1 MYLNLPPSGASVLR
15 FVNLLAGR
23 CLMGVSKEAAWRT
36 ADNPRHLLRLSRV
49 RPNGRKYLL
58 LTCAIVRHVMPG
70 KRSEVGLRILD
81 ELERFA
87 LARPAKG
94 VKTHL
99 WREVIRPRFPDVPA
113 RPIRTCNELRDDAP
127 WVSVF
132 DYRLHS
138 LNTVRGA
145 DVNAVLDLM
154 WRSELAARGA
164 RVSDLVREV
173 FANPFRPPTIAPEW
187 LACNHG
193 AVKHIAEQIAASGNF
208 ADMPILADALEDS
221 GCCDEELLRHCREE
235 QTHVPGCWALDAVLG
250 RG

>member
-1 MYLNLPPSGASVLR
+1 
-15 FVNLLAGR
+15 
-23 CLMGVSKEAAWRT
+23 MGDSHEEAWRA

-58 LTCAIVRHVMPG
+58 LACAIVRHVLPG
-70 KRSEVGLRILD
+70 ARSEIGLRILA

-87 LARPAKG
+87 FAQPAKG
-94 VKTHL
+94 VKTQL
-99 WREVIRPRFPDVPA
+99 WREVVRPRCPEVPD
-113 RPIRTCNELRDDAP
+113 RPIRACDQLRDDAP

-132 DYRLHS
+132 DYRLYS
-138 LNTVRGA
+138 LAAVRAA

-154 WRSELAARGA
+154 WRSEQAARGG
-164 RVSDLVREV
+164 RVADLIREV
-173 FANPFRPPTIAPEW
+173 FANPFRPPVIEPGW

-208 ADMPILADALEDS
+208 TDLPILADALEDA
-221 GCCDEELLRHCREE
+221 GCRDEELLRHCREE
-235 QTHVPGCWALDAVLG
+235 RTHLPGCWALDAVLG